1 MDDQDE
7 NQIQDKLARER
18 AKQRVKSFVR
28 KMQFESYV
36 RSGLSPSDAA
46 VRVGIKIRPGSELK
60 AQEVL
65 KIIEKGK
72 LGKRI

>member
-7 NQIQDKLARER
+7 NQVQHLQAREQAR
-18 AKQRVKSFVR
+18 QRVKSFVR

-36 RSGLSPSDAA
+36 RSGLSPADAA
-46 VRVGIKIRPGSELK
+46 TRVGIKMPFGSPLK
-60 AQEVL
+60 TSEIL

-72 LGKRI
+72 LGR